1 MKRENCWAPQG
12 PRKYL
17 QNWPQQPVTKRL
29 CKNIQETRT
38 QPPYVTGD
46 ILLKPCP
53 YKMEMQRTQA
63 GRQSHPPHI
72 TVDETDP
79 GKSFGVNLGK
89 KDVEKLE
96 RIRETAIKIT
106 GWEKNVL

>member
-1 MKRENCWAPQG
+1 
-12 PRKYL
+12 
-17 QNWPQQPVTKRL
+17 
-29 CKNIQETRT
+29 
-38 QPPYVTGD
+38 
-46 ILLKPCP
+46 
-53 YKMEMQRTQA
+53 MEMQRTQA

-72 TVDETDP
+72 AVDEMDP
-79 GKSFGVNLGK
+79 GKSSGVNLGK

>member
-1 MKRENCWAPQG
+1 
-12 PRKYL
+12 
-17 QNWPQQPVTKRL
+17 
-29 CKNIQETRT
+29 
-38 QPPYVTGD
+38 
-46 ILLKPCP
+46 
-53 YKMEMQRTQA
+53 MQRTQA

-72 TVDETDP
+72 AVDEMDP
-79 GKSFGVNLGK
+79 GKSSGVNLGK